1 MVYDKMIAITGCIG
15 SGKTYISKVFEEFGI
30 PVFNS
35 DECAKKVMNENEDVV
50 CEITS
55 VFGKDIYIDGKIN
68 KNLLGS
74 IIFTDKDKKEQL
86 ESIVHPAVLKSFMD
100 WKYHK
105 IYKEGFS
112 FVIMENA
119 IITESKTYKLFDHI
133 ILVNAPLSLRRKRIM
148 NREGMTEEKMELI
161 IKSQKKPR
169 DISSKIDSEGIKCYY
184 LMNDET
190 WDVKNRVSNLIDLFN
205 FYFEK

>member
-1 MVYDKMIAITGCIG
+1 MITITGGIG

-30 PVFNS
+30 QVFNS
-35 DECAKKVMNENEDVV
+35 DECAKVIMNEDDSVV

-68 KNLLGS
+68 KSLLGS
-74 IIFTDKDKKEQL
+74 IIFTDKEKKEQL

-100 WKYHK
+100 WKYNK
-105 IYKEGFS
+105 IYKEGNT

-119 IITESKTYKLFDHI
+119 IITEGKTYKLFDHI
-133 ILVNAPLSLRRKRIM
+133 ILVDAPLSLRKERIM
-148 NREGMTEEKMELI
+148 KRDGMTKEKMDLI
-161 IKSQKKPR
+161 IESQKNPK
-169 DISSKIDSEGIKCYY
+169 DIMSKINSEGIKHYY

-190 WDVKNRVSNLIDLFN
+190 WDVKNRVLNLIDLFN
-205 FYFEK
+205 SYFKK